1 MDKNFI
7 LVVDD
12 NHINRL
18 FFESSFKKHGLHVE
32 LAESGF
38 QAIELCQQKTF
49 TLILMDIRMDGM
61 DGIETAQSIKR
72 LDKQQST
79 PIIAVSA
86 ERFDWQQ
93 HPAFC
98 DSLLKPVSQ
107 ENILRLI
114 NDHLKQVPI
123 FDHQKA
129 LSISHQDS
137 DIVHK
142 LRHMLLQQLPH
153 DQTDINRLFSVKA
166 WVELDALLHKLS
178 GSARVCA
185 ASLLLEKIDALK
197 QGLADEKLRNGLLS
211 DLNEAVHLTL
221 AEQR

>member
-18 FFESSFKKHGLHVE
+18 FFESSFKKHGHWVG
-32 LAESGF
+32 LAESGY
-38 QAIELCQQKTF
+38 QAIELCQQHAFK
-49 TLILMDIRMDGM
+49 LILMDIRMDGM
-61 DGIETAQSIKR
+61 DGIETAASIKR
-72 LDKQQST
+72 LANHQNT

-107 ENILRLI
+107 DDIVHLIHVYLRDI
-114 NDHLKQVPI
+114 PV
-123 FDHQKA
+123 FDQHKA
-129 LSISHQDS
+129 LKISHQDA
-137 DIVHK
+137 DIVQK
-142 LRHMLLQQLPH
+142 LRHMLIKQLPQ
-153 DQTDINRLFSVKA
+153 DQVEINRLYDTEA
-166 WVELDALLHKLS
+166 WAELDATLHKLA

-185 ASLLLEKIDALK
+185 ASLLLQKIDDLK
-197 QGLADEKLRNGLLS
+197 QGLADQNVRKSLL
-211 DLNEAVHLTL
+211 DELNDAIRLT
-221 AEQR
+221 A

>member
-18 FFESSFKKHGLHVE
+18 FFESSFKKYGHAVA
-32 LAESGF
+32 LAESGY
-38 QAIELCQQKTF
+38 QAVEMCHHQTPK
-49 TLILMDIRMDGM
+49 LILMDIRMDGM

-72 LDKQQST
+72 LANHSNT

-107 ENILRLI
+107 ENIQKLI
-114 NDHLKQVPI
+114 HEHLLQEPV
-123 FDHQKA
+123 FDQQQA
-129 LSISHQDS
+129 LNISHQDP

-142 LRHMLLQQLPH
+142 LRHMLVQQLPQ
-153 DQTDINRLFSVKA
+153 DQAEINRLFKA
-166 WVELDALLHKLS
+166 QQWSELDALLHKMA

-185 ASLLLEKIDALK
+185 ASLLLQSIDALK
-197 QGLADEKLRNGLLS
+197 QGLSDQTTRTDLLEQ
-211 DLNEAVHLTL
+211 LNDAIQQTISH
-221 AEQR
+221 